1 MTQDQDQQQA
11 SLYSQNTDFA
21 CIEVLLPHLKQ
32 QSFIDIGAEKGTFT
46 AFLSSHGL
54 HGSMFEPL
62 PKFAPCLSE
71 LAQATGNQFLSYAID
86 QVDRSADFYS
96 AYDTSDK
103 PMDYFSS
110 LHPLNADTRIT
121 HKKVTTVTC
130 RSLDSLLG
138 EGLIPKEIGILKT
151 DTEGN
156 DLNVLKGMQSL
167 KPDILMCEYFMPGI
181 YAGWELGHP
190 EGLIEA
196 ARLLGFSHFITIKR
210 IQEFEQVSL
219 DNDTFIDKQ
228 WGNLIF
234 LSDAIF
240 HAAYADI
247 KTFIAKKDIE
257 LLNFIIQQSET
268 LKKACEERMNVI
280 HNLDSAVQQ
289 LRIEVNRSLKQIFMQ
304 RLKSKLRI

>member
-1 MTQDQDQQQA
+1 MTQDKQQA

-32 QSFIDIGAEKGTFT
+32 RSFIDIGAEKGTFT
-46 AFLSSHGL
+46 TFLSSHGL
-54 HGSMFEPL
+54 HGSLFEPL
-62 PKFAPCLSE
+62 PKFASCLSE

-96 AYDTSDK
+96 AYDSTDT

-110 LHPLNADTRIT
+110 LHPLNSDTRIT

-130 RSLDSLLG
+130 RSLDSLLR
-138 EGLIPKEIGILKT
+138 EGLISEEIGILKT

-156 DLNVLKGMQSL
+156 DLNVLKGMRSL
-167 KPDILMCEYFMPGI
+167 KSDILMCEYFMPGI

-190 EGLIEA
+190 AGLIEA
-196 ARLLGFSHFITIKR
+196 AKQLGFSHFIAIKR

-234 LSDAIF
+234 LSDSIF

-257 LLNFIIQQSET
+257 FLNFIIQQTDT
-268 LKKACEERMNVI
+268 LKKTCEERMHVI
-280 HNLDSAVQQ
+280 HTLDSAVQE
-289 LRIEVNRSLKQIFMQ
+289 LRIEVNRPVNQIFMQ
-304 RLKSKLRI
+304 RLKSKLGT